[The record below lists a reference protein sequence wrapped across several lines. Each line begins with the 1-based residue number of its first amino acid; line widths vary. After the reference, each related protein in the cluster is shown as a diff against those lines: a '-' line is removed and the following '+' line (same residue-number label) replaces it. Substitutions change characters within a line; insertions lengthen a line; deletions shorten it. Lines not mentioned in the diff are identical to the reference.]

1 METSVVSSVIMHL
14 GWTVEL
20 GAALHI
26 ISGNNGWSKHIRNTW
41 CQRPHKLNTDDT
53 WFKSTSV
60 YNSFDH
66 DWKSMDITPRRLSEG
81 MAKIWKDLQLNHEL
95 SQSSHHPAHW
105 RSPCFLQRTFGTL
118 PQQTSAN
125 MDCAVNWQN
134 GQTNPWT
141 IFKTHTQTNDNKWIS
156 IKTRWL
162 QLVAIINSL
171 S

>member
-1 METSVVSSVIMHL
+1 MVQVNFGLQFIWPWLEINGHHPTSS
-14 GWTVEL
+14 
-20 GAALHI
+20 
-26 ISGNNGWSKHIRNTW
+26 N
-41 CQRPHKLNTDDT
+41 
-53 WFKSTSV
+53 
-60 YNSFDH
+60 
-66 DWKSMDITPRRLSEG
+66 EG
-81 MAKIWKDLQLNHEL
+81 MAKIWKDLQY
-95 SQSSHHPAHW
+95 SQSQQYESWALTISHKYHQTTHHSSWLRPSQPSSHHPAHW

-162 QLVAIINSL
+162 QLVATINSL